1 MHSEHAME
9 MQIAALMVNN
19 FIVLISELI
28 MKWRINSIFLLKIV
42 LRASFHLSF
51 IYLFFSRFPT
61 VIKTAILDTW
71 VIGLSPALSTAFKI

>member
-1 MHSEHAME
+1 MYSEHAME
-9 MQIAALMVNN
+9 MQIAALVVNN

-42 LRASFHLSF
+42 LRVSFLLSF

-61 VIKTAILDTW
+61 VIKTTILDTW